1 MSEVGTISTKPAPNP
16 EWEAKAK
23 AFRDDLLAESGPP
36 NPFDTLTM
44 LERWTADAEPAN
56 EHGQVSFSRAMLES
70 AESALREALNIAR
83 NEHLRA
89 ERAETAL
96 RPFASFGEYVG
107 GLRVTV
113 AGASI
118 KEDEVLP
125 DDEIA
130 TIGNTSGFAT
140 IRGKHFAEARKLLQ
154 KPEQQGVK
162 S

>member
-1 MSEVGTISTKPAPNP
+1 MSTDTVKTKPAPNP
-16 EWEAKAK
+16 EWEAKAQE
-23 AFRDDLLAESGPP
+23 FRAAQLAESGPP

-70 AESALREALNIAR
+70 AESALRQALEIAR
-83 NEHLRA
+83 GEHLRA
-89 ERAETAL
+89 ERAEKAL
-96 RPFASFGEYVG
+96 RPFADFGAYVG

-113 AGASI
+113 AGAAI

-130 TIGNTSGFAT
+130 TIGNSSGFVT
-140 IRGKHFAEARKLLQ
+140 IRGKHFAAAKAVFQ
-154 KPEQQGVK
+154 KDAQP
-162 S
+162 

>member
-1 MSEVGTISTKPAPNP
+1 MSTDTLATKPAPNP

-23 AFRDDLLAESGPP
+23 AFREELLAESGPP

-44 LERWTADAEPAN
+44 LEKWTADAEPAN

-70 AESALREALNIAR
+70 AESALRQALEIAR

-113 AGASI
+113 VGSI
-118 KEDEVLP
+118 INDDEVLP

-130 TIGNTSGFAT
+130 TIGNSSGFAT
-140 IRGKHFAEARKLLQ
+140 LRGKHFVAAKACLQ
-154 KPEQQGVK
+154 KAGEQ
-162 S
+162 